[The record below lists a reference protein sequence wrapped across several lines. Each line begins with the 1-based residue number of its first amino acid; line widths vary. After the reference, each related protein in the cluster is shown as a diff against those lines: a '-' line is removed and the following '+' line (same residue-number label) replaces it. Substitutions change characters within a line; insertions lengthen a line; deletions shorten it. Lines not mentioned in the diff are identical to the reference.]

1 MPGTRTFSGTWL
13 IAELRPDAACLPIGD
28 LFTMAPR
35 EAAMAAKFL
44 GAKHLIPMHHGT
56 FPALSGR
63 PEQLKALVKDLP
75 CEVVEC
81 RPGQTLR

>member
-1 MPGTRTFSGTWL
+1 
-13 IAELRPDAACLPIGD
+13 
-28 LFTMAPR
+28 
-35 EAAMAAKFL
+35 MAAKFL